1 MELIETHM
9 RYLLDENERMIK
21 RCSGLMDMIVDL
33 RRVVRY
39 LGYTLIGTLCV
50 TLIMLLRIIGII

>member
-9 RYLLDENERMIK
+9 RYLLDENERMMK
-21 RCSGLMDMIVDL
+21 RCSGLMDMIIDL
-33 RRVVRY
+33 KRVVKY
-39 LGYTLIGTLCV
+39 LSYTLIGTLCV